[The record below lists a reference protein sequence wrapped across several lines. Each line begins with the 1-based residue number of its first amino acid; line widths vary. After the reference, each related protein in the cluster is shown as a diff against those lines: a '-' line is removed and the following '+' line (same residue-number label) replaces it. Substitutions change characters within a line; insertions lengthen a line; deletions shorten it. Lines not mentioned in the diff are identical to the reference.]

1 MARVAL
7 LLLLW
12 ASVATCASTSR
23 ASQRAARRT
32 LRASRS
38 PHHVFPGGRELDAR
52 VDFGC
57 KGDGAADDWGCL
69 QAGIDAA
76 IRQGRRFR
84 VPAGQYLVSQP
95 LRIAGANA
103 TNATTG
109 ATEALT
115 SLAME
120 GDGLAQTKIVASTKM
135 FAVIMYPTCCG
146 DLAPTTTHQYIGKMV
161 IDSNGTADY
170 GIQGSAITGSLFEE
184 LYVVNSQV
192 AGISLGFGYNNRIV
206 NSELESN
213 YMGVVVMNADN
224 NVQVERCVIVDCIVG
239 IYIGGGLGVKVTG
252 CDIEGNG
259 GPAIIAFGT
268 RALTIDSNYFE
279 ANNKVASW
287 AATGPPGWVGK
298 PFTMVPEGPLSG
310 DPTGELTG
318 DLTVQS
324 DVVLNGGP
332 SWNEGN
338 TWLGQPGNG
347 SIYNV
352 SRFPRWTYGIA
363 YPVTAAQLIN
373 NFHNEP
379 VGAAYLIIA
388 CAHCRFDGNAI
399 GAHYGS
405 HEQDKDP
412 ITRECGH
419 DPRALIAVSTDR
431 RISLARHIS
440 ARNNDGFCWRTTDKS
455 GSKGIGL
462 ALSNAGL
469 LEVLP
474 PLLPAANMSIAV
486 PTSRPTVSPDWN
498 TFDFQGGPSLW
509 SFNAE
514 PASPSLLC
522 IDAFRDSPGSF
533 ACGLWPDASASPPRV
548 RKLDWKQWWNGVPT
562 WEISCAVECILPL
575 GRPQLSL
582 SPTIAG
588 QAVYIAVQLRVLS
601 ANSHTY
607 NGMAVPLMLEIFD
620 GNDWHAS
627 ANNTYTP
634 ATGSAEAVYNG
645 DWRVHMF
652 MAVIGWNATHDEA
665 LFQLR
670 MGGGQRVNYTE
681 NATIQVAKV
690 VVAPVGHAS
699 P

>member
-1 MARVAL
+1 M
-7 LLLLW
+7 
-12 ASVATCASTSR
+12 
-23 ASQRAARRT
+23 
-32 LRASRS
+32 
-38 PHHVFPGGRELDAR
+38 
-52 VDFGC
+52 DFGC

-486 PTSRPTVSPDWN
+486 PTSRPTVSPDGTPS
-498 TFDFQGGPSLW
+498 TFR
-509 SFNAE
+509 AV
-514 PASPSLLC
+514 
-522 IDAFRDSPGSF
+522 R
-533 ACGLWPDASASPPRV
+533 ACGASMRSLRHHHCFASMPSVIPQARSPVGCGPMRQPAHHGCGSLIGSSGGMVCRPGRSRVQSSASYLSVGHSCPSR
-548 RKLDWKQWWNGVPT
+548 RLSQGRLST
-562 WEISCAVECILPL
+562 LQSSCASSQQTLTRITAWQCHSCSKFSMAMTGTRLPTIRTRQPPGVLKLCVTATGECTCSW
-575 GRPQLSL
+575 QLSVGMPRMTRRC
-582 SPTIAG
+582 SSCEWA
-588 QAVYIAVQLRVLS
+588 AVS
-601 ANSHTY
+601 
-607 NGMAVPLMLEIFD
+607 G
-620 GNDWHAS
+620 
-627 ANNTYTP
+627 
-634 ATGSAEAVYNG
+634 
-645 DWRVHMF
+645 
-652 MAVIGWNATHDEA
+652 
-665 LFQLR
+665 
-670 MGGGQRVNYTE
+670 
-681 NATIQVAKV
+681 
-690 VVAPVGHAS
+690 
-699 P
+699 